1 MLAPAQSL
9 RWRPLDQ
16 PIDSGQP
23 NIPNIVD
30 MLAAFKQTRSY
41 TMFKE
46 WTKALRRRA
55 KLSYYRGTQYRCPVC
70 DIRLRA
76 FKPIWRSFWTDYQ
89 QYEFIRSPFSMETF
103 NAGAFSSPACDA
115 YAASG

>member
-1 MLAPAQSL
+1 
-9 RWRPLDQ
+9 
-16 PIDSGQP
+16 
-23 NIPNIVD
+23 